1 MKIDKT
7 NLTSNQKERINNID
21 YVVGGIALLGAIGG
35 VVYAKKTGGGFW
47 RYVGYWI
54 AGGLVVG
61 VPARLVALPFKNK
74 ILKEGDKTPIVKV
87 VKENDSKEASVIEP
101 SKKEALEKLQNMPIF
116 NMK

>member
-1 MKIDKT
+1 M
-7 NLTSNQKERINNID
+7 NNIN
-21 YVVGGIALLGAIGG
+21 YVVGGIAMVGAIAG

-74 ILKEGDKTPIVKV
+74 ILREGDKNKIVVNTNNTNTKEQKPVTKDEKEVLATLQKMPPIR
-87 VKENDSKEASVIEP
+87 
-101 SKKEALEKLQNMPIF
+101 M
-116 NMK
+116 M